1 MGVELSHEACDA
13 LFRKYDKNNNGAL
26 DAYEYASM
34 LLLDLPQVSRKNY
47 ERTEAY
53 MKKNRHKPVK
63 IDRSSYQ
70 DNPQASQRTQP
81 VLHSASLLALA
92 TLTPTLPRACRFG
105 ALHDPPALA
114 LGL

>member
-13 LFRKYDKNNNGAL
+13 LFKKYDKNKNGSL

-47 ERTEAY
+47 EKTEAW

-70 DNPQASQRTQP
+70 DNPEA
-81 VLHSASLLALA
+81 
-92 TLTPTLPRACRFG
+92 LPR
-105 ALHDPPALA
+105 LPPALCSSA
-114 LGL
+114 TAQPQPQPQP